1 MRVSRSWLGFVAV
14 LAVAAGLRL
23 WQIDTIPPGFHF
35 DEAFE
40 GLEAWRIWT
49 DPSYRPVFLAG
60 NFGVAPANAYANID
74 AGVRAAM

>member
-1 MRVSRSWLGFVAV
+1 MAV